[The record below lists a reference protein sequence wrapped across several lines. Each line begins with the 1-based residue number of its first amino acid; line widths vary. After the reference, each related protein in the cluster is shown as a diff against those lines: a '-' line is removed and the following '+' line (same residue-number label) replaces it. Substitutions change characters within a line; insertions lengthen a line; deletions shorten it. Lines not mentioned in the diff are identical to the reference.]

1 MELIEVIESKKLG
14 RSLTQEEIDCFARAA
29 ADPKTPDYQLSALL
43 MAIRL
48 NGMDARETAALTLSM
63 AHTGDML
70 KPDVGGVAVDKH
82 STGGVG
88 DTTTLV
94 LVPLVAACGGKVIKM
109 SGRGLG
115 HTGGTIDK
123 MESIRGLR
131 TELSE
136 QEAVDIVRRV
146 GCCVAAQS
154 GELAPADKRL
164 YALRDVT
171 STVDSIPL
179 IASSVMSKKL
189 AMGADG
195 IVLDIKVGGGAL
207 MRTLPEAL
215 ELGQAMVE
223 IGKRAG
229 RRVNALI
236 TSMEE
241 PLGSHIGNALEVK
254 EAIDVLAGRVKGPL
268 LEVSLLLGERML
280 LLAGLCK
287 DTQEGRAMLLHAL
300 ESGAGL
306 EKLREMVEAQGGEGE
321 AVTDVRLLPQAKLQI
336 PVPAEEDG
344 FVSGIDALE
353 VGLIARG
360 LGAGRVRKE
369 DVIDPAVG
377 LILHCRV
384 GDAVRAGDTLA
395 VIYANDEAKGE
406 QAARALL
413 AAVRVG
419 KEKTESPKLLY
430 AVISEEG
437 MELR

>member
-1 MELIEVIESKKLG
+1 
-14 RSLTQEEIDCFARAA
+14 
-29 ADPKTPDYQLSALL
+29 
-43 MAIRL
+43 
-48 NGMDARETAALTLSM
+48 
-63 AHTGDML
+63 
-70 KPDVGGVAVDKH
+70 
-82 STGGVG
+82 
-88 DTTTLV
+88 
-94 LVPLVAACGGKVIKM
+94 
-109 SGRGLG
+109 
-115 HTGGTIDK
+115 
-123 MESIRGLR
+123 
-131 TELSE
+131 
-136 QEAVDIVRRV
+136 
-146 GCCVAAQS
+146 
-154 GELAPADKRL
+154 
-164 YALRDVT
+164 
-171 STVDSIPL
+171 
-179 IASSVMSKKL
+179 
-189 AMGADG
+189 
-195 IVLDIKVGGGAL
+195 
-207 MRTLPEAL
+207 
-215 ELGQAMVE
+215 
-223 IGKRAG
+223 
-229 RRVNALI
+229 
-236 TSMEE
+236 
-241 PLGSHIGNALEVK
+241 
-254 EAIDVLAGRVKGPL
+254 
-268 LEVSLLLGERML
+268 
-280 LLAGLCK
+280 
-287 DTQEGRAMLLHAL
+287 MLLHAL

-344 FVSGIDALE
+344 FVAGIDALE